1 MVTRIL
7 IPKTL
12 ATRGESPRVG
22 GVESIE
28 SRDRR
33 LRIAVIAPPWY
44 SLPPRGY
51 GGVELVVTLLAREL
65 RRRGHLVTLFGAEG
79 SETGTTVCAPQGL
92 DVHLGRGDSGPAR
105 DDVSR
110 ASSERMLHLLGPFE
124 VISDHAGFGGAVVS
138 SLFDTTA
145 RVLHTVHGSI
155 GVSELEFFDSLPGQ
169 GSLIAISGSQR
180 CQAPRLPWA
189 GVVHNAVDLDSL
201 YVSPAD
207 RGPRYL
213 LCLARIC
220 EDKGQDVAIEVA
232 RRCGLPLILA
242 GKIEQTPVS
251 REFFRDRVEPFI
263 DGAQV
268 RYFPSVTG
276 VEKARLIA
284 GATAMLAPIRWPE
297 PFGLSI
303 VEAMVSG
310 TPAVSFRQGAAPE
323 LSNLGS
329 PGFLWMTSRRWSMPW
344 GSRSRLIPSACARSA
359 RERFSPQV
367 MAGSYLRLYRL
378 ALTGAQ
384 AGQTTAVRTSNRT
397 AVA

>member
-1 MVTRIL
+1 V
-7 IPKTL
+7 
-12 ATRGESPRVG
+12 

-79 SETGTTVCAPQGL
+79 SEIGTTVCAPPGL
-92 DVHLGRGDSGPAR
+92 DVHLGQATQVLHEMTYLAR
-105 DDVSR
+105 V
-110 ASSERMLHLLGPFE
+110 ERMLRLLGPFE
-124 VISDHAGFGGAVVS
+124 VISDHAGFGGALVS

-145 RVLHTVHGSI
+145 RVLHTVHGPI
-155 GVSELEFFDSLPGQ
+155 GVSELEFFDSLPAHVR
-169 GSLIAISGSQR
+169 LIAISGSQR
-180 CQAPRLPWA
+180 SQAPRLQWA
-189 GVVHNAVDLDSL
+189 GVAHNAVDLDGL
-201 YVSPAD
+201 YVSPANRD
-207 RGPRYL
+207 PRYL

-232 RRCGLPLILA
+232 RRCGLPVILA
-242 GKIEQTPVS
+242 GKVEQTPAS
-251 REFFRDRVEPFI
+251 RAFFRNRVEPFI
-263 DGAQV
+263 DGAHV
-268 RYFPSVTG
+268 RYLPSIAG

-284 GATAMLAPIRWPE
+284 GATAMLAPISWPE

-323 LSNLGS
+323 LIEPGIT
-329 PGFLWMTSRRWSMPW
+329 GFLVDDIQEMVDAVGQSFEVDPFV
-344 GSRSRLIPSACARSA
+344 CARAA

-367 MAGSYLRLYRL
+367 MAASYLRLYRL
-378 ALTGAQ
+378 ALRGAQ
-384 AGQTTAVRTSNRT
+384 AGRT
-397 AVA
+397 AVVTFKSVGVREQLQELSAPH